1 MKHKWLFL
9 LTLAVNLSLLLLV
22 FTYRLGAP
30 FHYLILLGSHI
41 GLFFLNI
48 KASKFYWQVTTLGVV
63 HIIVTFCVHKQNDW
77 LWYNRYFFASDPE
90 GHLVSVIGEYV
101 GVFLAIVMLA
111 FSLVYFFIKRRKS
124 LQNCQTKQNVYNTI
138 IENKKEP

>member
-77 LWYNRYFFASDPE
+77 LWYNRYFFESDTE
-90 GHLVSVIGEYV
+90 GHLVSAIGEYV
-101 GVFLAIVMLA
+101 GVFLAIVMLV
-111 FSLVYFFIKRRKS
+111 FSLVYFSIKRRKS
-124 LQNCQTKQNVYNTI
+124 LQNCQTKQNVYDTI

>member
-1 MKHKWLFL
+1 MKHNRLFL

-48 KASKFYWQVTTLGVV
+48 KASKFYWQVTTLGIV
-63 HIIVTFCVHKQNDW
+63 HIIVTFCIHKQNDW
-77 LWYNRYFFASDPE
+77 LWYNRYFLEPDPE

-101 GVFLAIVMLA
+101 GVFLAIVMLV
-111 FSLVYFFIKRRKS
+111 FSLVYFCIKRRKKVAKLS
-124 LQNCQTKQNVYNTI
+124 NETKSI
-138 IENKKEP
+138 

>member
-63 HIIVTFCVHKQNDW
+63 HIIVTFCVHKQSDW
-77 LWYNRYFFASDPE
+77 LWYNRYFFESDPE

-101 GVFLAIVMLA
+101 GVFLAIVMLV
-111 FSLVYFFIKRRKS
+111 FSLVYFYIKRRKS